1 MGYAVHQMR
10 VESVDR
16 TRSGT
21 VDALVDTGAMLPMI
35 PARILRELGIEPTT
49 QVTVIL
55 GDGSEQEFERG
66 GAYISI
72 DVNGDGD
79 GDLMPLLFGPDD
91 QEAIIG
97 VVPLEIFGLVVDP
110 VDGRIVS
117 RRHLRV

>member
-1 MGYAVHQMR
+1 M
-10 VESVDR
+10 
-16 TRSGT
+16 
-21 VDALVDTGAMLPMI
+21 
-35 PARILRELGIEPTT
+35 
-49 QVTVIL
+49 

-72 DVNGDGD
+72 DGD
-79 GDLMPLLFGPDD
+79 GDLMPVVFGPDD